1 MNEAIERI
9 TLPNGYWVN
18 DTHCRG
24 AELRMLTGADEEF
37 LAESLGAMLP
47 VTRSGHLLA
56 RCLARL
62 DGAEQV
68 TPETIGKLTVGDRE
82 ALLLHLRRLTFGD
95 RLQAVLNCPHPD
107 CGELMDLDLHVSD
120 LLQSSRQ
127 DAQPEYDH
135 AVEHNGETLHVRF
148 RLPTV
153 LDQELASKKALSEL
167 ASATD
172 LLLQRCVKSVSD
184 ENGDSANWSTDMLD
198 GLPARMAELDPQA
211 EMILDLVCPA
221 CGLSFSTIFDAGA
234 YLFQETGD
242 GLNRLYHE
250 VHLLSLHYHWSESEI
265 MGMNTRKRRRYLN
278 LLFETFPQA

>member
-1 MNEAIERI
+1 MNEAVERI

-37 LAESLGAMLP
+37 LAEFLGTMLP

-56 RCLARL
+56 RCLTRL
-62 DGAEQV
+62 DGAERI
-68 TPETIGKLTVGDRE
+68 TTETVGEFTVGDRE

-95 RLQAVLNCPHPD
+95 RLQAVVNCPHPD

-120 LLQSSRQ
+120 LLQPLHQNPR
-127 DAQPEYDH
+127 PEYDH
-135 AVEHNGETLHVRF
+135 TVEHKGETLHVQF

-167 ASATD
+167 AAAD
-172 LLLQRCVKSVSD
+172 LFLRRCVKSVLD
-184 ENGDSANWSTDMLD
+184 ENGDSVNWSTDMLD

-234 YLFQETGD
+234 YLLQETRD

-278 LLFETFPQA
+278 LLLETFPQA